1 MSKFVIAKASDN
13 IRYYW
18 VLKAANNEIIATS
31 QMYWSKAG
39 AEIGINAVRA
49 AAPTATVVDITT
61 AAHGVR

>member
-18 VLKAANNEIIATS
+18 VLKANNNEVVATS

-39 AEIGINAVRA
+39 AEHGINVVRA
-49 AAPTATVVDITT
+49 AAPSATVLDTTT
-61 AAHGVR
+61 AMRGVR